1 MRILLSQSIFYVPTL
16 GGENRANRVWMEQL
30 ARQGHECRIVAPAF
44 GSQGPATYDA
54 YLRTLGALGIRPV
67 SSSAFVEVYH
77 LNGIEIHAVTTRAY
91 LHRHMAQ
98 QIREFDPTWVLVS
111 SLDPGQLLLDT
122 CVRISPSR
130 VVYMAH
136 TPQHF
141 PFGPES
147 VSSNP
152 LATGLL
158 QKVAAIIAIGRQ
170 TALYVRHH
178 TGREPLVVHPPVYGR
193 GPFPRYGNGD
203 DGFITM
209 INPSGVKGISIFA
222 SLAREFPDLRFG
234 ALVSWATTA
243 ADRQRLAARSNVEV
257 WEPVEDIDEVLARTR
272 ILVVPSLYREGFGL
286 VVVEAMLRGIPV
298 LAARYG
304 GLVDAKLGVPYL
316 LPVHPI
322 ERYLPR
328 FDDRGFPVPVVPN
341 QDLHPWIDAI
351 RTLSIDREQYQ
362 ELSEASRN
370 VAGQFL
376 AGVNTGSLGDVL
388 SHLASSRPEYN
399 HPYNDQADSRDM
411 DSERLHTYGEGISP
425 GRRVLLTRQL
435 ENSAVERGD
444 QP

>member
-1 MRILLSQSIFYVPTL
+1 MKLLLSQSIFYVPTL
-16 GGENRANRVWMEQL
+16 GGENRANRVWMEQF

-44 GSQGPATYDA
+44 GPQGPATYDA
-54 YLRTLGALGIRPV
+54 YLRTLGALGIRPI

-77 LNGIEIHAVTTRAY
+77 LNGVEIHAVTKRTF
-91 LHRHMAQ
+91 LHRYVAR

-111 SLDPGQLLLDT
+111 SLDPGQLLLNT
-122 CVRISPSR
+122 CMRISPSR
-130 VVYMAH
+130 VIYMAH

-141 PFGPES
+141 SFGPDS
-147 VSSNP
+147 ISSNP

-158 QKVAAIIAIGRQ
+158 QQVPAIIAIGRQ

-178 TGREPLVVHPPVYGR
+178 TGREPLVAHPPVYGQ
-193 GPFPRYGNGD
+193 GPFSRYGNF
-203 DGFITM
+203 DGGCITM
-209 INPSGVKGISIFA
+209 INPSAVKGISIFA

-234 ALVSWATTA
+234 ALAGWATTA
-243 ADRQRLAARSNVEV
+243 ADRQRLATISNVEV
-257 WEPVEDIDEVLARTR
+257 WESVEDFDEVLARTR

-286 VVVEAMLRGIPV
+286 IVVEAMLRGIPV
-298 LAARYG
+298 LAGRYG

-316 LPVHPI
+316 LPVRPI

-328 FDDRGFPVPVVPN
+328 FDDRGFPLPVIPN

-351 RTLSIDREQYQ
+351 RTLSIDREQYR

-370 VAGQFL
+370 AAGRFL

-388 SHLASSRPEYN
+388 SHLASSRPECN
-399 HPYNDQADSRDM
+399 PLYNDRADSRDM
-411 DSERLHTYGEGISP
+411 DSEHLHAYGEGISP
-425 GRRVLLTRQL
+425 GSHVLLARQL